1 MVPPYFQTTVLHGPQ
16 MIFCIVCCQSF
27 HNFCLEEEERP
38 EEVVEEGAEGPVGKE
53 LYADTTVATGAE
65 DEGEEGHNN
74 HSSSSAVTQHRGST
88 SSGTLS
94 WCCRR
99 CQFCHV
105 CGQQNGLLKVR
116 IAYNLSWFW
125 GSKDVYRWQ

>member
-1 MVPPYFQTTVLHGPQ
+1 

-27 HNFCLEEEERP
+27 HDFCLEEEERP
-38 EEVVEEGAEGPVGKE
+38 EEVLEPEKDGPGNKE
-53 LYADTTVATGAE
+53 HQTDAIVE
-65 DEGEEGHNN
+65 DEGEETHNQQ
-74 HSSSSAVTQHRGST
+74 HSSSNSSTVTQHRGST

-105 CGQQNGLLKVR
+105 CGQQNGLLKCHR
-116 IAYNLSWFW
+116 
-125 GSKDVYRWQ
+125 